1 MLLRQCSCGPQNGSP
16 VKFVLAIVGFSLLL
30 TSCDTLSLQPLSS
43 ETAKATAER
52 AVIGSWKNSEDA
64 TVWIVT
70 ENSPAVYS
78 VVQQGK
84 STDLLEVRLTRI
96 GQVLLAD
103 FQPAGQEFCQ
113 IPGHLF
119 GRVQVNGSKMQLAW
133 VDFKW
138 LERQIQPQSFPGHQF
153 AAFGE
158 DNNLILT
165 ASTAE
170 LRAYLEKVAKM
181 SKAFQ
186 EDQTFQRLGPTNR

>member
-1 MLLRQCSCGPQNGSP
+1 MLLRQFSYRRQNGTP
-16 VKFVLAIVGFSLLL
+16 AEFVLAIVGFSLLL

-43 ETAKATAER
+43 ETEKTIAEP

-64 TVWIVT
+64 TIWIVT
-70 ENSPAVYS
+70 EKSPAVYS

-84 STDLLEVRLTRI
+84 STDLLKVRLARI
-96 GQVLLAD
+96 GQVLFAD
-103 FQPAGQEFCQ
+103 FQPAEQEFCQ

-119 GRVQVNGSKMQLAW
+119 ARVQVDSSKMQIAW

-138 LERQIQPQSFPGHQF
+138 LERQVQPPSFLGHQF

-165 ASTAE
+165 ATTAE
-170 LRAYLEKVAKM
+170 LRAYLEKVIGM

-186 EDQTFQRLGPTNR
+186 EDQIFRRVVPANR

>member
-1 MLLRQCSCGPQNGSP
+1 MLLRQRSCGRQNGSS
-16 VKFVLAIVGFSLLL
+16 VKFVLAIVGLSLLL

-43 ETAKATAER
+43 ETEKTTAEP
-52 AVIGSWKNSEDA
+52 AVIGSWKNSDDA
-64 TVWIVT
+64 TIWIVT
-70 ENSPAVYS
+70 EKSPAVYS

-84 STDLLEVRLTRI
+84 STAQLEVRLTRI
-96 GQVLLAD
+96 GQVLFAD
-103 FQPAGQEFCQ
+103 FQPADQEFCQ

-170 LRAYLEKVAKM
+170 LRAYLEKVANM

-186 EDQTFQRLGPTNR
+186 EDQTFLRLGPTNR